1 LTIYNINYILYTL
14 TSLKADV
21 EMISDNVDENHN
33 HNLRNAQWLICPV
46 CKQPNPA
53 GTLFCTHCWGAS
65 LYTIKP
71 ITYEEVA
78 DFTKRQIVRTKR
90 RRIFRTALIVLIP
103 LLILF
108 GLAFGG
114 IYTMTDLV
122 FAPQAQLNSNSLPS
136 EWSMFHHDLSRSGST
151 DINTIQPQ
159 GKLKW
164 SFQTDGEVNSSPAVA
179 NGMVYFG
186 STDYKL
192 YAIDASTGEEQW
204 VFQAGSWI
212 DSSPAVVDG
221 IVYFGSND
229 GKLYAVDAKNGSKLW
244 DFETSYAIRSSPAIV
259 NGMVIFGSNDYSVY
273 ALNAKTG
280 KKMWRF
286 KTNGYVTS
294 SPVIANGIVYFGS
307 TDGSC
312 YALDARNGRFRLNYH
327 AFSLVLSPPAVDN
340 GVVYF
345 TNSGILYALDGK
357 ARNWPYERYL
367 RPLWIQLWAF
377 HIAPTPPPISGPIWQ
392 MGLVIN
398 PNATR
403 LRLVDSSDGAPIVT
417 DSNIYT
423 TGDNLV
429 YSIDKTT
436 HKFQWIFKT
445 EDNIESSPSVAN
457 NVLYIGSNDG
467 KLYAI
472 DAKNG
477 TKLWDFAT
485 GGKIS
490 SSPAFADGVIYFG
503 SNDGKLYAIE

>member
-1 LTIYNINYILYTL
+1 MTSDYIGGNHINNNG
-14 TSLKADV
+14 LKN
-21 EMISDNVDENHN
+21 E
-33 HNLRNAQWLICPV
+33 RWLICPV

-65 LYTIKP
+65 LYSVKS
-71 ITYEEVA
+71 ITSEEV
-78 DFTKRQIVRTKR
+78 DNFSKRQLVRTKHR
-90 RRIFRTALIVLIP
+90 RVLRIALTVLIP
-103 LLILF
+103 LLIVF
-108 GLAFGG
+108 GLAFWGV
-114 IYTMTDLV
+114 YAFTDLI
-122 FAPQAQLNSNSLPS
+122 FAPQVQMNSSSLPG
-136 EWSMFHHDLSRSGST
+136 EWSMFHHDLSRSGSAG
-151 DINTIQPQ
+151 INTTQPQ

-164 SFQTDGEVNSSPAVA
+164 SFQTDGEINSSPAVA
-179 NGMVYFG
+179 NGIVYFG
-186 STDYKL
+186 SADSKF
-192 YAIDASTGEEQW
+192 YAIDASTGEKRW
-204 VFQAGSWI
+204 VFQAESWI
-212 DSSPAVVDG
+212 DSSPAVADG
-221 IVYFGSND
+221 VVYFGSND
-229 GKLYAVDAKNGSKLW
+229 GKLYAVDAMNGSKLW
-244 DFETSYAIRSSPAIV
+244 DFQTTYAIRSSPAIV
-259 NGMVIFGSNDYSVY
+259 NDMIIFGGNDYSVY

-280 KKMWRF
+280 KKIWRF

-327 AFSLVLSPPAVDN
+327 AYSLVLSPPAVNN

-377 HIAPTPPPISGPIWQ
+377 RIAPTPPPISGPIWQ
-392 MGLVIN
+392 MGLVID

-403 LRLVDSSDGAPIVT
+403 LRLVANSDGAPIVT

-436 HKFQWIFKT
+436 RKFQWIFKT
-445 EDNIESSPSVAN
+445 KDDIESSPALAN

-467 KLYAI
+467 RLYAI
-472 DAKNG
+472 DAGNG

-485 GGKIS
+485 GGKIT
-490 SSPAFADGVIYFG
+490 SSPAFADGVIYFS